1 MSFCIIK
8 DNSILWTNYSNS
20 DSQYFVLTPLRYSI
34 FPANC
39 APHKIVAVPTTAP
52 PPKWLWITHSG
63 SLSARTFTH
72 PRASSAGQP
81 IFPAT
86 TKPLARAARSFL
98 CPAKN
103 EEKSEEEGEEEEQ
116 RDKGYALKVLRWK
129 RISQI
134 RTSDLMHPLSGPA
147 HHSLP
152 IHKYHTENVS
162 AMNHCAHQRG
172 VPPCS
177 HWGSKQR
184 TTARA

>member
-1 MSFCIIK
+1 MQRDGWIQPCDLCRKRLRELLTIFLDVVRMVQSP
-8 DNSILWTNYSNS
+8 W
-20 DSQYFVLTPLRYSI
+20 FVLTTKKDTVGM

-52 PPKWLWITHSG
+52 SPKWLWITHSG

-103 EEKSEEEGEEEEQ
+103 EEEEEQ
-116 RDKGYALKVLRWK
+116 RKKGQAWK
-129 RISQI
+129 LLELEENFVDSHICFDASPIRTGTSQLADSQI
-134 RTSDLMHPLSGPA
+134 P
-147 HHSLP
+147 
-152 IHKYHTENVS
+152 Y
-162 AMNHCAHQRG
+162 
-172 VPPCS
+172 
-177 HWGSKQR
+177 
-184 TTARA
+184 